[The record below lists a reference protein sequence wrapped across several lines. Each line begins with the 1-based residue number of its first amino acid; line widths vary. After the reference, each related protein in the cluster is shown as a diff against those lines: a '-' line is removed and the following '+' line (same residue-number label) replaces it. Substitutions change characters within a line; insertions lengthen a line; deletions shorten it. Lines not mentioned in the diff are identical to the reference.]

1 MATAF
6 LTVVVTLA
14 HTCPELESMV
24 TVAVPVIAALPAG
37 DSLEPL
43 RLAVNVWGAADAAP
57 AVKRRAPL
65 ASTGATNAIDTALGI
80 ITNLLAAAT
89 GA

>member
-1 MATAF
+1 
-6 LTVVVTLA
+6 
-14 HTCPELESMV
+14 
-24 TVAVPVIAALPAG
+24 
-37 DSLEPL
+37 LEPL